1 MTNILQ
7 DIRRELKQQSDART
21 KDSFQRFFKESVTAY
36 GVKTA
41 AVTSLAR
48 KYFKEAR
55 PLGKVGVFALC
66 EDLLKTDYV
75 EESAIAFEWAYWL
88 RDEYQTADFIVFE
101 SWLRKY
107 VNNWAKCDSLCN
119 HAIGSF
125 IVKYP
130 RFIKNLKGWTKSENR
145 WLRRAAAVTLIVPA
159 KEGKFLE
166 DILEI
171 ADSLLQDRDDL
182 VQKGY
187 GWLLKEA
194 SRLHQKEVLDYVLR
208 NKQVMPRTALRYA
221 IEKMPADLK
230 KLAMAKG

>member
-1 MTNILQ
+1 MTSILPAM
-7 DIRRELKQQSDART
+7 RRELAQQADVRT
-21 KDSFQRFFKESVTAY
+21 RDSFQRFFKEKVTVY

-41 AVTSLAR
+41 LVTRLAR
-48 KYFKEAR
+48 KYFKEVK
-55 PLGKVGVFALC
+55 PLGKPGVFALC

-88 RDEYQTADFIVFE
+88 RDEYQPDDFIVFE

-145 WLRRAAAVTLIVPA
+145 WLRREGAGTLMVPA

-166 DILEI
+166 
-171 ADSLLQDRDDL
+171 
-182 VQKGY
+182 
-187 GWLLKEA
+187 
-194 SRLHQKEVLDYVLR
+194 
-208 NKQVMPRTALRYA
+208 
-221 IEKMPADLK
+221 
-230 KLAMAKG
+230 